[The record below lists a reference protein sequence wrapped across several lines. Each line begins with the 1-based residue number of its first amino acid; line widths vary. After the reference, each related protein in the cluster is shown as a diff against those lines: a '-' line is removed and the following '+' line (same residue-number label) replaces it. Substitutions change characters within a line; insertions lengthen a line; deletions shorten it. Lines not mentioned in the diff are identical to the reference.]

1 MIETF
6 SQRPCLRTG
15 KGFSHAL
22 GPLWLRNRP
31 LSGSLWDEGTYSKGW
46 GDCVSFQSH
55 ALFPLSPSLPCHF
68 RLKVCEWI
76 WYTQALD
83 LRFSLVLTLIKL
95 PTFSAA
101 FGNLLLLSDSVSPSG
116 EKKKRMWW
124 LKKEKRRI
132 WWFKKTRNL
141 CLPQSLFELRL

>member
-1 MIETF
+1 M
-6 SQRPCLRTG
+6 G
-15 KGFSHAL
+15 
-22 GPLWLRNRP
+22 
-31 LSGSLWDEGTYSKGW
+31 
-46 GDCVSFQSH
+46 
-55 ALFPLSPSLPCHF
+55 
-68 RLKVCEWI
+68 
-76 WYTQALD
+76 

-116 EKKKRMWW
+116 KKKKDVVV
-124 LKKEKRRI
+124 KKEKRRI